1 MTARTLETMIRLPT
15 AHSKLRYSRKIE
27 TQDVEVAREL
37 MLRIVD
43 QSRTVEGGAAADSDD
58 DDGAAAATGRVL
70 GDVEAEA
77 AIAAT
82 RGGCAALLTTQR
94 EAAW

>member
-1 MTARTLETMIRLPT
+1 MIRLAT

-58 DDGAAAATGRVL
+58 DDDGAAAATGRVL

-82 RGGCAALLTTQR
+82 RGGCAALLTRQR
-94 EAAW
+94 EAAQ